1 MKDKDIES
9 IRKALI
15 EQTDAS
21 DAVRLGKIER
31 YASFLRIDSQCDSE
45 IKRDGTTIKIE
56 NGSQTFTKQ
65 HPAIETKLKIQKELE
80 KLETVLGIASAS
92 STVKGKGGGLI

>member
-1 MKDKDIES
+1 MKDKDIEL

-31 YASFLRIDSQCDSE
+31 YASFLRIDSQCDAE
-45 IKRDGTTIKIE
+45 IKRDGTTIRIE
-56 NGSQTFTKQ
+56 NGSQSFTKQ

-80 KLETVLGIASAS
+80 KLESVLGITSSAP
-92 STVKGKGGGLI
+92 VKGKGGGLI